1 MHSPLDTI
9 VSIDEAASIFQSARH
24 PKSFIS
30 LDKADHLL
38 SKSDDAEY
46 VAVMI
51 ASWASQ
57 YVDFKQDS
65 SAPESLDLAAGE
77 VLINELD
84 HKFLRGMY
92 SNSHFLRAD
101 EPSSYGGSDLGP
113 SPYDLLLMSLGACTS
128 MTLRMYANHKKL
140 PLEDVSIR
148 LFHERVH
155 ADDCIDCDGKIERLT
170 RRISLVG
177 DLSEEQ
183 RRRLLEIAD
192 KCPVHRTLESD
203 PQIVTELV

>member
-1 MHSPLDTI
+1 MARRWQGYWNCPARVMHSPL
-9 VSIDEAASIFQSARH
+9 
-24 PKSFIS
+24 
-30 LDKADHLL
+30 
-38 SKSDDAEY
+38 DAEY

-51 ASWASQ
+51 ASWASR
-57 YVDFKQDS
+57 YVDFKQDNA
-65 SAPESLDLAAGE
+65 APESLDLAAGE

-101 EPSSYGGSDLGP
+101 EPTSYGGSDLGP
-113 SPYDLLLMSLGACTS
+113 SPYDLLLMSLAACTS

-140 PLEDVSIR
+140 PLEEVSIR
-148 LFHERVH
+148 LLHERIH
-155 ADDCIDCDGKIERLT
+155 ADDCIDWDGKIERLT

-183 RRRLLEIAD
+183 RHRLLEIAD

-203 PQIVTELV
+203 PQIVTELVE

>member
-1 MHSPLDTI
+1 
-9 VSIDEAASIFQSARH
+9 
-24 PKSFIS
+24 
-30 LDKADHLL
+30 
-38 SKSDDAEY
+38 
-46 VAVMI
+46 VMI
-51 ASWASQ
+51 ASWVSR

-65 SAPESLDLAAGE
+65 TAPESLDLAAGE

-92 SNSHFLRAD
+92 SDSHFLRAD
-101 EPSSYGGSDLGP
+101 EPTSYGGSDLGP

-140 PLEDVSIR
+140 PLEDVSIK
-148 LFHERVH
+148 LLHERVH

-192 KCPVHRTLESD
+192 RCPVHRTLESN
-203 PQIVTELV
+203 PQIVTELVE